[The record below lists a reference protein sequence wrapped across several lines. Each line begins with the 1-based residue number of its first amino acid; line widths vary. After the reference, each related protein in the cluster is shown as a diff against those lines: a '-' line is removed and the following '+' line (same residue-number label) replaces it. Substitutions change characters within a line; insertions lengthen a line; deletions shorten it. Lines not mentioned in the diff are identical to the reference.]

1 MMRRPLKTRKRS
13 DDLMDAIFGLL
24 FLLYMV
30 AVAIA
35 AVSKGRQG
43 KTRGAGAPWP
53 RIPPLEAPGTG
64 TGAGVP
70 ASPAVGPVASEA
82 EDDMTVQP
90 GRALEARPEPPASEG
105 SAATH
110 PVYQRAPEETRGR
123 GTRRRSP
130 EEWFSEEGLSL
141 EWAGAGAWGTGRGPG
156 RLSASSKRRVSASTE
171 DRRGR
176 RDLPETR
183 AATDIIGELGPEE
196 LVRAMVLAEVLGPPR
211 ALRRRIRL

>member
-1 MMRRPLKTRKRS
+1 MMSRPLKTRRRS

-43 KTRGAGAPWP
+43 RTRGAGAPWP
-53 RIPPLEAPGTG
+53 RIPPSEAPGTG

-70 ASPAVGPVASEA
+70 ASPAEGPVASEA
-82 EDDMTVQP
+82 RDDMTVQP
-90 GRALEARPEPPASEG
+90 GRTLEGRPEPPAPEG
-105 SAATH
+105 SAAAH
-110 PVYQRAPEETRGR
+110 PVYQRPPEETRGR
-123 GTRRRSP
+123 RGRRRST

-141 EWAGAGAWGTGRGPG
+141 EWAEAGEWATDTGLG
-156 RLSASSKRRVSASTE
+156 RPSAPSRRRVSASTE
-171 DRRGR
+171 ERRGR
-176 RDLPETR
+176 YDLPDTR

-196 LVRAMVLAEVLGPPR
+196 LMRAVVLAEVLGPPR

>member
-1 MMRRPLKTRKRS
+1 MLRPLKTRRRS

-70 ASPAVGPVASEA
+70 ASPAVGPAASEA
-82 EDDMTVQP
+82 EDDMTVRP
-90 GRALEARPEPPASEG
+90 GRTLEGRPEPPAPEG
-105 SAATH
+105 SPAAH
-110 PVYQRAPEETRGR
+110 PVYQRTPEETRGR
-123 GTRRRSP
+123 GTRRRSS
-130 EEWFSEEGLSL
+130 EEWLSEEGLSL
-141 EWAGAGAWGTGRGPG
+141 EWAEAGAWATDRGP
-156 RLSASSKRRVSASTE
+156 RRPSASSRRRVSASTE

-183 AATDIIGELGPEE
+183 AAADIIGELGPEA
-196 LVRAMVLAEVLGPPR
+196 LMRAVVLAEVLGPPR